1 MKLSH
6 TFAYLAVAAALTSC
20 AGKAFDSGE
29 AERVLS
35 QSPIFADS
43 TCVATMTTGCYTAD
57 ASAITT
63 LQRLAEA
70 GMVTYD
76 TVAGAAPYTVNVAL
90 TDAAQAYVLTGA
102 AGGDME
108 LSNNDLRT
116 EADVEAM
123 VQENAAEAEASLK
136 GGPEAIGHR
145 VLLGRYTLKSVDSI
159 DTDSVANGIASCR
172 FSYTFTPTP
181 FGKAIMN
188 ATTDSVLTATATF
201 RRSGEG
207 WALSDNPVK

>member
-1 MKLSH
+1 M
-6 TFAYLAVAAALTSC
+6 TVATAITSC
-20 AGKAFDSGE
+20 AGKAFDAGE

-57 ASAITT
+57 STAMIT
-63 LQRLAEA
+63 LQRLAAA

-90 TDAAQAYVLTGA
+90 TDAAKTYVLTGA

-108 LSNNDLRT
+108 YSNNDLRT
-116 EADVEAM
+116 EAYVEAM

-136 GGPEAIGHR
+136 GGPEAVGNR
-145 VLLGRYTLKSVDSI
+145 VLLGRYVLKSVNDI
-159 DTDSVANGIASCR
+159 NTDSVADGKASCT
-172 FSYTFTPTP
+172 FSYTFSPTP
-181 FGKAIMN
+181 FGSAILN
-188 ATTDSVLTATATF
+188 TAADSVLTAKATF
-201 RRSGEG
+201 SRSGEG
-207 WALSDNPVK
+207 WKLSDNPVK

>member
-6 TFAYLAVAAALTSC
+6 TLTYLAVAFALTSC
-20 AGKAFDSGE
+20 AGKAFDSSE

-35 QSPIFADS
+35 MSPIFADS

-57 ASAITT
+57 SAALST
-63 LQRLAEA
+63 LQRLAA
-70 GMVTYD
+70 DGMVTYD

-90 TDAAQAYVLTGA
+90 TDAAKAYVLTGA

-108 LSNNDLRT
+108 LSDNDLRT
-116 EADVEAM
+116 EAAIETM
-123 VQENAAEAEASLK
+123 VQENAAEAEASRK
-136 GGPEAIGHR
+136 GGPEAVGNR

-159 DTDSVANGIASCR
+159 NTDSVADGVASCR

-188 ATTDSVLTATATF
+188 APADSVLTATATF